1 MEQRNWTYKSRGL
14 SPEDVEKFAA
24 KYGISQLLS
33 VVLLNRGLADEE
45 NLKNY
50 LKKSLDSIYN
60 PMLLPNMEETLK
72 RIKKAVEEYEK
83 ITIYGDYDADGITA
97 TTILYSF
104 LSELGAN
111 VSYYIPDRLT
121 EGYGLNIKAINKLS
135 KTGTSLLITVDCGI
149 VSTGEVQLAKAQGMD
164 VIITDHHT
172 PQEKLPE
179 AMVVHASL
187 PQSEYPFKELAGVG
201 VAFKLILGL
210 GLKFGIKSSEVFNK
224 YVEIAAIGTISDVV
238 PLKDE
243 NRVIVDRGIKALK
256 TTKNLGLISLM
267 ELAGINRELLTAT
280 SVAFGITPRINAI
293 GRLSSAQ
300 SAVEMLLAKTSEEG
314 YKRALELD
322 SANRKRQAIEK
333 DILDQALAIIN
344 SDCNFSAK
352 KVIVLSGENWHEGV
366 IGIVAAKICE
376 KFYKPCIVLSKADGI
391 AKGSARSIPAFN
403 MFDALT
409 ACEDLLTKFGG
420 HSQAAGLSL
429 SQSDIDAFSQKI
441 NKYASSVL
449 KDEDMIKTIEL
460 DCRLRPSDITMK
472 TAESLKVLEPL
483 GAENEKPLFSL
494 CGIAV
499 LSASKMGADGKH
511 LRLVLGDTARA
522 INAVGFGM
530 GEYAD
535 YLNPGNLVDV
545 AFSLDINDFRG
556 AKSVQLMLKDIKKKT
571 IKGGPCF
578 G

>member
-1 MEQRNWTYKSRGL
+1 MEQRDWTYKSRGL

-45 NLKNY
+45 KLKNY
-50 LKKSLDSIYN
+50 LKKPLDSVYN
-60 PMLLPNMEETLK
+60 PMLLPNMEEALK

-83 ITIYGDYDADGITA
+83 IAIYGDYDADGITA

-179 AMVVHASL
+179 AMVVHANL

-256 TTKNLGLISLM
+256 TTKNPGLISLM
-267 ELAGINRELLTAT
+267 ELAGMNRDLLTAT

-333 DILDQALAIIN
+333 DILDQALDIIN

-449 KDEDMIKTIEL
+449 NDEDMIKTIEL

-511 LRLVLGDTARA
+511 LRLVLGDSARS

-535 YLNPGNLVDV
+535 YLNSGNLVDV

-556 AKSVQLMLKDIKKKT
+556 TKSVQLMLKDIKKRL
-571 IKGGPCF
+571 
-578 G
+578 